1 MSRLLAASF
10 RQQNDWRI
18 AKRMTVALHVTEDL
32 RAALPPWVV
41 KAMINRLLITALA
54 SFAFTVSGHAE
65 NIVCPPQNEIADGF
79 GKWTGDYSGSLD
91 EVSLSRQFL
100 GEQEEGAIIRCK
112 REIGSMQIMFQKKSC
127 RLIPEGGAAQS
138 TSYGKQ
144 SEETICRLRRDS
156 SSGGTN
162 DKTCII
168 VCK

>member
-10 RQQNDWRI
+10 RQQDHWRI
-18 AKRMTVALHVTEDL
+18 TKRMTVVTEICGL
-32 RAALPPWVV
+32 RYPRGG
-41 KAMINRLLITALA
+41 KAISLLITALA

-100 GEQEEGAIIRCK
+100 GEQDGAIIRCK
-112 REIGSMQIMFQKKSC
+112 RTIGSMQIVFQRKSC
-127 RLIPEGGAAQS
+127 RLIPEGGAVQS

-144 SEETICRLRRDS
+144 SEETICRLGRDNS
-156 SSGGTN
+156 TGTN

>member
-1 MSRLLAASF
+1 MSGQLAASF
-10 RQQNDWRI
+10 RQQDHWRI
-18 AKRMTVALHVTEDL
+18 TKRMTVALHVTEDL
-32 RAALPPWVV
+32 RAALPLRGVE
-41 KAMINRLLITALA
+41 AMINRLLITAFA

-100 GEQEEGAIIRCK
+100 GEQEGAIIRCK
-112 REIGSMQIMFQKKSC
+112 RTTGSMQITFQKKSC
-127 RLIPEGGAAQS
+127 HLIPEGGAAQS

-144 SEETICRLRRDS
+144 SEETTCRLGRGNS
-156 SSGGTN
+156 TGTN

>member
-1 MSRLLAASF
+1 MPYCALLSHRLNLVHYA
-10 RQQNDWRI
+10 RRG
-18 AKRMTVALHVTEDL
+18 
-32 RAALPPWVV
+32 

-54 SFAFTVSGHAE
+54 SFAFAVRGHAE

-100 GEQEEGAIIRCK
+100 GEQEGAIIRCK

>member
-1 MSRLLAASF
+1 
-10 RQQNDWRI
+10 
-18 AKRMTVALHVTEDL
+18 
-32 RAALPPWVV
+32 
-41 KAMINRLLITALA
+41 MINRLLITAFA

-100 GEQEEGAIIRCK
+100 GEQDGAIIRCK
-112 REIGSMQIMFQKKSC
+112 RTIGSMQIVFQKKSC
-127 RLIPEGGAAQS
+127 RGAVQS
-138 TSYGKQ
+138 TSYAKQ
-144 SEETICRLRRDS
+144 SEETTCRLGRDNS
-156 SSGGTN
+156 TGTN

>member
-1 MSRLLAASF
+1 MP
-10 RQQNDWRI
+10 
-18 AKRMTVALHVTEDL
+18 VGG
-32 RAALPPWVV
+32 

-54 SFAFTVSGHAE
+54 SFTFTVSGHAE

-100 GEQEEGAIIRCK
+100 GEQEGAIIRCK
-112 REIGSMQIMFQKKSC
+112 RTTGSMQITFQKKSC
-127 RLIPEGGAAQS
+127 HLIPEGGAAQS

-144 SEETICRLRRDS
+144 SEETTCRLGRGNS
-156 SSGGTN
+156 TGTN